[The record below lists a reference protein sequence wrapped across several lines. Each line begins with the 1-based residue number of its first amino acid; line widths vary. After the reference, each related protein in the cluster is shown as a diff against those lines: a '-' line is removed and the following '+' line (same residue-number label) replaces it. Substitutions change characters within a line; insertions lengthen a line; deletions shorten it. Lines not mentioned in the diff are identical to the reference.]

1 MKMLPSVSALVPG
14 LWLGMAVLLGA
25 MCAGAVRAVEH
36 TTATNAATP
45 LSLDI
50 ADDGKQIKLL
60 VRHSEIGLV
69 CELHCYEGGPFQY
82 GTATRRNDGSVVL
95 VHTSGKMTATTTFT
109 PVGEDRISMDVR
121 VEGPLEELKQV
132 QYIGP
137 CMQFWH
143 SDAFKRRGTLVEF
156 AKR

>member
-60 VRHSEIGLV
+60 VRHSQIGLV
-69 CELHCYEGGPFQY
+69 CELWCYEGGPFQY
-82 GTATRRNDGSVVL
+82 GKGSRGDDGSVVL
-95 VHTSGKMTATTTFT
+95 VHTAEHMTATTTFT
-109 PVGEDRISMDVR
+109 PRGNDRISMEIR
-121 VEGPLEELKQV
+121 VEGPLAELKKV
-132 QYIGP
+132 
-137 CMQFWH
+137 
-143 SDAFKRRGTLVEF
+143 
-156 AKR
+156 